1 MQDEYLNSIIS
12 DNARNMR
19 RSAIRDLLKMA
30 TRPEVISFG
39 GGFPDITA
47 FPVEELRTVVNE
59 VLDENALQALQYG
72 ETLGVKRLR
81 EVLASRYRDQGM
93 DVTYENFII
102 TTSSQQAIDMV
113 TQLFINPGDTI
124 VCGLPSYLGALQAFN
139 AHRANPVGIPK
150 DEELHTVVNALVTAG
165 RKPKFIYAIPDFQNP
180 SGVTMNMKQR
190 KNVLEVA
197 RQFDL
202 LIVEDSPYREI
213 RFSGEPMPLIFSLD
227 KEGRTL
233 LLGTFSKTFIPGFRL
248 GWVMGPV
255 RIIEKLE
262 TVKQSLDLC
271 APVFNQ
277 YIAARYI
284 EKGYYDKNIERIKIN
299 YRHKRDNMISAFEKY
314 MPEGVT
320 WTNPEGGLFL
330 FVTLPEGYDA
340 AELFKIAVNEDVA
353 FVIGEAFHCDGSGKN
368 TLRINF
374 SYMEESRAEE
384 GVRRL
389 ANAIRKMMQDRKLK
403 DQE

>member
-1 MQDEYLNSIIS
+1 MQDDYLNSIIS
-12 DNARNMR
+12 DNAKGMK

-30 TRPEVISFG
+30 TRPEIISFG

-47 FPVEELRTVVNE
+47 FPVDELREVITE

-72 ETLGVKRLR
+72 ETLGVRKLR
-81 EVLASRYRDQGM
+81 DVLAQRYRDQGI

-113 TQLFINPGDTI
+113 TTLFINPGDTL
-124 VCGLPSYLGALQAFN
+124 VCGLPSYLGALQAFQ
-139 AHRANPVGIPK
+139 AHQAKPVGVPK
-150 DEELHTVVNALVTAG
+150 DEELRTVVNALVAAG

-180 SGVTMNMKQR
+180 SGVTMNVEQR
-190 KNVLEVA
+190 MNVIEVA
-197 RQFDL
+197 KEFDL
-202 LIVEDSPYREI
+202 LILEDSPYREI
-213 RFSGEPMPLIFSLD
+213 RFSGEEMPQIYSLD
-227 KEGRTL
+227 KEGRTM
-233 LLGTFSKTFIPGFRL
+233 LLGTFSKTFVPGFRL
-248 GWVMGPV
+248 GWVMAPV
-255 RIIEKLE
+255 KIIEKLE
-262 TVKQSLDLC
+262 VVKQSTDLC

-277 YIAARYI
+277 FIAARYI
-284 EKGYYDKNIERIKIN
+284 EKGYYDKSIERIKIN
-299 YRHKRDNMISAFEKY
+299 YRNKRDNMIAAFEKY

-340 AELFKIAVNEDVA
+340 TELFRIALQEDVA

-374 SYMEESRAEE
+374 SFMEESRAEE

-389 ANAIRKMMQDRKLK
+389 ADAIKKLMK
-403 DQE
+403 G